1 MVTYGL
7 LGVVI
12 GIILLVLLVGGR
24 VLVDNLR
31 QKPVAGRNKFHP

>member
-7 LGVVI
+7 VGAVI
-12 GIILLVLLVGGR
+12 VILLLVLLLGGR

-31 QKPVAGRNKFHP
+31 QKPVAGRNRFRP